1 MKIIND
7 HSTVHSSY
15 LHLSNRLTSTG
26 TCTKRHY
33 KHINHGVMSDH
44 DGGLFGDSIYM
55 SNGGQSSGNSPRH
68 NYKLVVSA

>member
-1 MKIIND
+1 
-7 HSTVHSSY
+7 
-15 LHLSNRLTSTG
+15 
-26 TCTKRHY
+26 
-33 KHINHGVMSDH
+33 MSDH